1 MYAGAHPQ
9 RLTLV
14 LEAHGAPGVSVLRGV
29 TGAGTTGRQEGT
41 RAFPGTGT
49 MLVAVV
55 PADQV
60 EVLQAAL
67 RVAGAELP
75 AGESFHVAVL
85 PVESFQ

>member
-1 MYAGAHPQ
+1 
-9 RLTLV
+9 
-14 LEAHGAPGVSVLRGV
+14 
-29 TGAGTTGRQEGT
+29 
-41 RAFPGTGT
+41 